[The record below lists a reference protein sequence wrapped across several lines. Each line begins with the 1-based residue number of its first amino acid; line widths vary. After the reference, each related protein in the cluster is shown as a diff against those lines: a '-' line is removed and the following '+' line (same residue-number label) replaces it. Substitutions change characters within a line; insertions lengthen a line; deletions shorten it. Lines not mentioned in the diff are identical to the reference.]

1 MLKKFYRKRF
11 HDLVPAAKADL
22 LLLQRLVKCMNSTSG
37 DFVYRVAV
45 FRMWQPIRTYSHWNK
60 SYWNK
65 SYSWRHQYC
74 RYKMDGYGAILEGEP
89 IYKCPIAYKRKWH
102 GGSQGRRLSTI
113 ARFHHFH
120 TERTTTVSEDITV
133 VTSIGHYDFQY
144 NRCKPSFA
152 IIALM
157 ECVLAWLRHDETNLV
172 YRRSSNNCS
181 HCLPFNTTTCSTRN
195 ALELALSIAGF

>member
-1 MLKKFYRKRF
+1 MLKKFYSKRF

-22 LLLQRLVKCMNSTSG
+22 LLLQRLVKCMNSTSENMY
-37 DFVYRVAV
+37 YRVEL

-60 SYWNK
+60 SY
-65 SYSWRHQYC
+65 SWRHQYC
-74 RYKMDGYGAILEGEP
+74 SYKMDGYGAILECEP
-89 IYKCPIAYKRKWH
+89 IYKCPITYKRKWH

-120 TERTTTVSEDITV
+120 TERTATTVSEDITV
-133 VTSIGHYDFQY
+133 VTSIGHYDVSCD
-144 NRCKPSFA
+144 RRKPSFA

-172 YRRSSNNCS
+172 YRRFSNDHS
-181 HCLPFNTTTCSTRN
+181 HCLPFNTTACSTRN

>member
-11 HDLVPAAKADL
+11 NDLVPAAKADL
-22 LLLQRLVKCMNSTSG
+22 LLLQRLVKCMNSTSENMY
-37 DFVYRVAV
+37 YRVEL

-60 SYWNK
+60 SY
-65 SYSWRHQYC
+65 SWRHKYC
-74 RYKMDGYGAILEGEP
+74 RYKIDGYGAMLEGEP

-120 TERTTTVSEDITV
+120 TERTITTVSEDITV
-133 VTSIGHYDFQY
+133 VASIGHYNFSYD
-144 NRCKPSFA
+144 RRKPSFA

-157 ECVLAWLRHDETNLV
+157 ECVLAWLRHNETNLV
-172 YRRSSNNCS
+172 YHRFSNDRSL
-181 HCLPFNTTTCSTRN
+181 CLPFSTTACSTRN

>member
-45 FRMWQPIRTYSHWNK
+45 FRMWQPIRTYSCWNK
-60 SYWNK
+60 H
-65 SYSWRHQYC
+65 YSWRHQYW
-74 RYKMDGYGAILEGEP
+74 RYKMDGYEAFLEGEP
-89 IYKCPIAYKRKWH
+89 IYKHPIMHKREWH
-102 GGSQGRRLSTI
+102 GGGQGRRLSTI

-120 TERTTTVSEDITV
+120 TERTEAASEDITV
-133 VTSIGHYDFQY
+133 VASIGHYDFSY
-144 NRCKPSFA
+144 DRRKPSFA

-157 ECVLAWLRHDETNLV
+157 ECVLAWLSHDETHLV
-172 YRRSSNNCS
+172 HRRFSNDCL
-181 HCLPFNTTTCSTRN
+181 HCLPFSTTACSTRN